1 MKSLSS
7 ISHFYPVTRIIIVLF
22 ALFISITPLP
32 NTLLQIISIVLILGI
47 GIMHGATDHVL
58 FLMNECDTIKHKI
71 PKLFF
76 TRYFLL
82 LGAMG
87 FIWWLAPLP
96 ALIIFLAISAYHF
109 GQTQLQYLPMREKHL
124 GKKILYLFWGASVL
138 GMLIFG
144 STETSVNLL
153 QSAFPNAQWLPFLL
167 DNGQWIFG
175 ISFVTSLLTI
185 PIFAYKLGAKASIIE
200 GVELLIIALF
210 SYSTDLLISFAL
222 FFGLWHS
229 LRATQLQIGKIA
241 RHDAYNLK
249 HFIIQSLPFFVISL
263 FGIGLLYMAGFY
275 FQQQI
280 VPEMLFLIAIS
291 MLSMPHIIIY
301 DKFFSKFQYS

>member
-1 MKSLSS
+1 MKSLTQ
-7 ISHFYPVTRIIIVLF
+7 IAHFYPVTRITIVLF
-22 ALFISITPLP
+22 ALIISFVPLP
-32 NTLLQIISIVLILGI
+32 SSFIQIISIALILGI

-58 FLMNECDTIKHKI
+58 FLMNECNTIKRSI

-76 TRYFLL
+76 THYFFF

-87 FIWWLAPLP
+87 IIWWIAPFP
-96 ALIIFLAISAYHF
+96 ALIIFLGISAYHF
-109 GQTQLQYLPMREKHL
+109 GQTQLQYLPMRENAL

-144 STETSVNLL
+144 STATSVTLL
-153 QSAFPNAQWLPFLL
+153 QSTFPEALWVDTLL
-167 DNGQWIFG
+167 QYGMYIFFTCLG
-175 ISFVTSLLTI
+175 LAMLLI
-185 PIFAYKLGAKASIIE
+185 PIIGFNLNKKAALVE
-200 GVELLIIALF
+200 ALELLIIAVF
-210 SYSTDLLISFAL
+210 SYSTDLLTSFAL

-241 RHDAYNLK
+241 RHDAYNVK
-249 HFIIQSLPFFVISL
+249 QFVIQSLPFFAISL
-263 FGIGLLYMAGFY
+263 LGIGLLYFAGSY

-280 VPEMLFLIAIS
+280 IPEMLFLIAIS